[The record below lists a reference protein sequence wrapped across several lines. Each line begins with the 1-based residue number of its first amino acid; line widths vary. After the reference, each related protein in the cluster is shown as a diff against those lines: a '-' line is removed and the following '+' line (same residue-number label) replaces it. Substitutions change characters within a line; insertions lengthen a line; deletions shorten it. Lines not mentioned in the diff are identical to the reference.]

1 MQEKLDQM
9 TESSQLI
16 AKMEEKLKTKRT
28 KLLTEKLEKWD
39 NKKLVAEFSQDL
51 VAELLATDKEACLN
65 LILPN
70 DQIKIEDIK
79 AYNTYLTTSLV

>member
-9 TESSQLI
+9 TESSQQI

-39 NKKLVAEFSQDL
+39 NKKLLS
-51 VAELLATDKEACLN
+51 
-65 LILPN
+65 LIH
-70 DQIKIEDIK
+70 I
-79 AYNTYLTTSLV
+79 